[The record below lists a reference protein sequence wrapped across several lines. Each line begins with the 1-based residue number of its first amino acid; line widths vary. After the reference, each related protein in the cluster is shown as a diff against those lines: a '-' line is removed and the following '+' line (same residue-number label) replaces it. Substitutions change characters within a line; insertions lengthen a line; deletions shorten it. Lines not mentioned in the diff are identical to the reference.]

1 MLVLAL
7 VLEEVEGEVDWR
19 GLGEEESGE
28 VPRPYKYRYYMMRDF
43 AGLEAAILKCGKTRR
58 MPWTSEEDLLVNKH
72 TARGNSVDRLVHEL
86 DSARRGRTAL
96 SGGPRL
102 LSLLVNGGI

>member
-1 MLVLAL
+1 MVWEEALLVLVLVLAL

-19 GLGEEESGE
+19 GPGGEELSE

-43 AGLEAAILKCGKTRR
+43 ARLEAAILKCGKIRR
-58 MPWTSEEDLLVNKH
+58 MLWTSEEDLLGNKH
-72 TARGNSVDRLVHEL
+72 MARGKSVDRLVHDL

-96 SGGPRL
+96 
-102 LSLLVNGGI
+102 